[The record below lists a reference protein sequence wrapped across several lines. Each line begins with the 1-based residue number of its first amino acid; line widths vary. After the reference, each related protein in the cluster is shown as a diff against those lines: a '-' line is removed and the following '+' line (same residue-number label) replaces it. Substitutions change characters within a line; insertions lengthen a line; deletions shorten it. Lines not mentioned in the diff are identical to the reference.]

1 MNGLQLQV
9 MERLAAMP
17 LLDRIELAAVSGI
30 SERAAYN
37 ACSVLAGAR
46 LADAVSHA
54 SPIIPSTRR
63 LILTGDGLQ
72 FLAREQGVSVEELL
86 RMHPVSAQWRR
97 ILLERLDA
105 AAVVYRITASIA
117 AASGPVRG
125 FRWFRASPLDAAVA
139 LADGRT
145 VGIVRQGSTSGRTAF
160 AKRLRRLH
168 DTELSGALLLLA
180 SDGSRLKHAGR
191 LLGSFPV
198 PAFFAVESRTVG
210 AGAYRPAWRTPGD
223 GRLLSLQAALVRVS
237 PEGEF
242 PVEDSPLRATMPED
256 LAVDGAE
263 EDVPD
268 HLLPACLKPAEK
280 RALDLLAA
288 WPWLAPVHLG
298 ALLGVRSPR
307 LSQLMGRLRCLGLAF
322 VPATGEGRRFALT
335 DKGLALLA
343 RRDRASVGDARRRW
357 SVGLLDPNAPLT
369 WRNVSGTRSR
379 QLLRNAGHTEAV
391 HSFIAAL
398 AVQSRSLGFEILQVD
413 PPHRSSVFFR
423 HDGRLY
429 SVRPDASGVL
439 GRDGRT
445 WSFLLEWERRAVRPV
460 TMAARI
466 SPYVRYFASGRPTG
480 DHGPPPSVLVVF
492 EDDLTATHFLRVAR
506 RETARTGVRV
516 PLYVSHRELLERV
529 GPLGPAWRIPGGGEP
544 SYAFQR
550 G

>member
-9 MERLAAMP
+9 TERLAAMP

-37 ACSVLAGAR
+37 ACSALEGAG
-46 LADAVSHA
+46 LVTAVSHA
-54 SPIIPSTRR
+54 SPVIPSTRR
-63 LILTGDGLQ
+63 LILTGDGLRR
-72 FLAREQGVSVEELL
+72 LAHEQDTPVEQLL
-86 RMHPVSAQWRR
+86 RTHPVSAQWRR

-168 DTELSGALLLLA
+168 DTELPGALLVLA

-198 PAFFAVESRTVG
+198 PAFLAVESRTVG
-210 AGAYRPAWRTPGD
+210 AGAYRSAWRTPGD

-268 HLLPACLKPAEK
+268 HLLPVRLKPAEK

-288 WPWLAPVHLG
+288 WPWLAPAHLG
-298 ALLGVRSPR
+298 ALLGVRAPR
-307 LSQLMGRLRCLGLAF
+307 LSQVMGRLRRLGLAF
-322 VPATGEGRRFALT
+322 APAEGEGRRFALT

-357 SVGLLDPNAPLT
+357 SVRLDADVPLT

-379 QLLRNAGHTEAV
+379 QLHRNAGHTEAV

-398 AVQSRSLGFEILQVD
+398 AVQSRSLGLEILQVD

-423 HDGRLY
+423 HNGRLY
-429 SVRPDASGVL
+429 SIRPDASGVL
-439 GRDGRT
+439 GKDGRT

-466 SPYVRYFASGRPTG
+466 APYVRYFASGRPAG
-480 DHGPPPSVLVVF
+480 DHGAPPSVLVVF

-516 PLYVSHRELLERV
+516 PLYVSHRKLLELV

>member
-37 ACSVLAGAR
+37 ACSALEGAG
-46 LADAVSHA
+46 LVTAVSHA
-54 SPIIPSTRR
+54 SPVIPSTRR
-63 LILTGDGLQ
+63 LIFTGDGLRR
-72 FLAREQGVSVEELL
+72 LAHEQDTPVEELL
-86 RMHPVSAQWRR
+86 RTHPVSAQWQR

-139 LADGRT
+139 LADGCT
-145 VGIVRQGSTSGRTAF
+145 VGILRQGPTTGRTAF
-160 AKRLRRLH
+160 VKRLLRL
-168 DTELSGALLLLA
+168 DDAELPGALLMLA
-180 SDGSRLKHAGR
+180 SDASRLEHAGR
-191 LLGSFPV
+191 LLGRLPM
-198 PAFFAVESRTVG
+198 PAFLAVESRTVR
-210 AGAYRPAWRTPGD
+210 AGAYRPIWRTPD
-223 GRLLSLQAALVRVS
+223 GIRAMSLQAALVQVS
-237 PEGEF
+237 PEGEL
-242 PVEDSPLRATMPED
+242 PIEDAPLRATMPEG
-256 LAVDGAE
+256 LLPIGAGE
-263 EDVPD
+263 HVPD

-288 WPWLAPVHLG
+288 WPWLAPAHLG
-298 ALLGVRSPR
+298 ALLCVRAPR
-307 LSQLMGRLRCLGLAF
+307 LSQVMGRLRRLGLAF
-322 VPATGEGRRFALT
+322 APAAGVGHRFALT
-335 DKGLALLA
+335 DRGLALLA

-357 SVGLLDPNAPLT
+357 SVRPLDPYAPPT
-369 WRNVSGTRSR
+369 WRNVSGTRGR
-379 QLLRNAGHTEAV
+379 QLLRNASHTEAV

-413 PPHRSSVFFR
+413 PPHRAAVFFR

-439 GRDGRT
+439 GKDGWT

-466 SPYVRYFASGRPTG
+466 APYMRYFASGRPAG
-480 DHGPPPSVLVVF
+480 DHGAPPSVLVVF

-506 RETARTGVRV
+506 QEMARSGVAV
-516 PLYVSHRELLERV
+516 PLFVSHRELLEQA
-529 GPLGPAWRIPGGGEP
+529 GPLGAAWRILGAGEP
-544 SYAFQR
+544 SYAFPQR
-550 G
+550 